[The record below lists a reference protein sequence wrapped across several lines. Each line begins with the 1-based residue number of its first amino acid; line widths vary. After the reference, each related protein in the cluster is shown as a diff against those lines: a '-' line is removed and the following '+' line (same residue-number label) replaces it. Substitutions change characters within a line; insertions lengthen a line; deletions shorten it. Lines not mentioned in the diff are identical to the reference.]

1 MPHISRQQYGDV
13 TEFLGRFRQMVA
25 EAGRDPDGFPIT
37 AWSAGENAENL
48 KRYRDLGIVR
58 ACVSLPSE
66 KEDTILP
73 VLDRWA
79 KLIRAVNG
87 G

>member
-1 MPHISRQQYGDV
+1 MPHIARTQYGDV
-13 TEFLGRFRQMVA
+13 TEFLPQFRDMVQ
-25 EAGRDPDGFPIT
+25 EAGRKPEDVPIT
-37 AWSAGENAENL
+37 AWASNEDADAL

-66 KEDTILP
+66 TEDTILP

-79 KLIRAVNG
+79 KLIEAAKG
-87 G
+87 

>member
-1 MPHISRQQYGDV
+1 MPHISRAQYGDV
-13 TEFLGRFRQMVA
+13 TEFITRFRQMLA
-25 EAGRDPDGFPIT
+25 EADRDPDGFPIT
-37 AWSAGENAENL
+37 AWASSEDADTL

-79 KLIRAVNG
+79 ALIRSVNG
-87 G
+87 